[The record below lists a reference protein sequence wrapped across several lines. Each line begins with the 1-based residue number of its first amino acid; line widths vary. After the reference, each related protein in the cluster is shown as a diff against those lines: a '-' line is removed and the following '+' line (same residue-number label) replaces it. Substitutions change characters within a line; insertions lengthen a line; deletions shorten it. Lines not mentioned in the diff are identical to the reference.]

1 VASQSGFAFYT
12 GATVFLRSPGAVA
25 DMLPNRGGMDVED
38 LLKIV
43 LVLVIV
49 LLIIEIVGEFISI
62 LASIGPVLAVVIIIL
77 IVAYFLD
84 YI

>member
-1 VASQSGFAFYT
+1 MRTSGK
-12 GATVFLRSPGAVA
+12 L
-25 DMLPNRGGMDVED
+25 DVED

-43 LVLVIV
+43 LILVIV
-49 LLIIEIVGEFISI
+49 VLALQIVGLFIDI
-62 LASIGPVLAVVIIIL
+62 LASIGPVVALVIIVL